1 MYGKFRPARKP
12 VSSQRLLPLNQVP
25 DAPFAL
31 LGWSS
36 GESALEEGGILMVF
50 AHPLCGSLFGFE
62 QLVHGHGLVVLL
74 GCVICSLAIKN
85 HMYECGFAKIAHWIL
100 PEERFGPTS
109 ALPTIRGLNSGLTH
123 AEHNAIPNPTAADYG
138 S

>member
-1 MYGKFRPARKP
+1 
-12 VSSQRLLPLNQVP
+12 
-25 DAPFAL
+25 
-31 LGWSS
+31 
-36 GESALEEGGILMVF
+36 MVF

-138 S
+138 SQDFHFSGPLWWSYGRGIKSNYFRYL